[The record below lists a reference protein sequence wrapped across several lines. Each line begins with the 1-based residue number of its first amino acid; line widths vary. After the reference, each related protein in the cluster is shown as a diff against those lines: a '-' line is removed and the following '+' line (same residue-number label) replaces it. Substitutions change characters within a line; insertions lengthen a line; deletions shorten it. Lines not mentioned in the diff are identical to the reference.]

1 MMDRLDHQCACISP
15 TLQMIEN
22 QEELRTAQNKI
33 RGLEEEIRVLRHQ
46 KSELE
51 ERQLGGS
58 SADGNLP
65 SQELQNQARMHFCS
79 QIWEETFI

>member
-1 MMDRLDHQCACISP
+1 MMGRLDHQCACIST

-22 QEELRTAQNKI
+22 QEELRTAQKEI
-33 RGLEEEIRVLRHQ
+33 RGLEEEIRVLQHQ

-65 SQELQNQARMHFCS
+65 SQELQNQA
-79 QIWEETFI
+79 